1 MGAVTGAV
9 FGFGCALIA
18 WTWFEPDWRRAP
30 RRRAARRHPLTGL
43 LASAGVSGIAPWQ
56 LTGFCVLMFCASALV
71 MLAIS
76 GVVAIGVLF
85 GLMAGA
91 TPVAVLRGRAARR
104 RREHAALWPDAV
116 DNLTSAVRAGLS
128 LPDALIQLGE
138 RGPEGLR
145 ESFIQFGHDYQSSG
159 RFHQSL
165 DLLKER
171 LADPT
176 GDRVVEALRIA
187 RDVGGGDLGRLLR
200 SLSGFLRDDQRTR
213 GEIEARQS
221 WAVTGAR
228 LAVAAPWIVLLLM
241 CFQGEVIERFATP
254 TGLLVLGGGAGTCV
268 IAYRLMMWIGRLP
281 GERRILA

>member
-1 MGAVTGAV
+1 MGALI
-9 FGFGCALIA
+9 GCLVGLALALFA
-18 WTWFEPDWRRAP
+18 WVWLEPQWRPAPRAP
-30 RRRAARRHPLTGL
+30 RRRRDPVADL
-43 LASAGVSGIAPWQ
+43 LAGAGVTGVAPWQ
-56 LTGFCVLMFCASALV
+56 LVVLCALSFVVGAFL
-71 MLAIS
+71 MLAAS
-76 GVVAIGVLF
+76 GVAAIGVIF

-91 TPVAVLRGRAARR
+91 LPVTVLRGRAARR
-104 RREHAALWPDAV
+104 RRQHAALWPDAV

-145 ESFIQFGHDYQSSG
+145 EPFVQFGRDYQSSG

-165 DLLKER
+165 DRLKDR

-187 RDVGGGDLGRLLR
+187 RDVGGGDLGRVLR

-221 WAVTGAR
+221 WTVAGAR
-228 LAVAAPWIVLLLM
+228 LAVSAPWLVLLLM
-241 CFQGEVIERFATP
+241 CFQDDVIQRFATP
-254 TGLLVLGGGAGTCV
+254 TGLLVLGGGAVACLV
-268 IAYRLMMWIGRLP
+268 AYRLMMWLGRLP
-281 GERRILA
+281 TERRILA

>member
-1 MGAVTGAV
+1 MGALTGAV
-9 FGFGCALIA
+9 FGLGCALIA
-18 WTWFEPDWRRAP
+18 WFLLEPVRRP
-30 RRRAARRHPLTGL
+30 RTRTTTRRRDPVAEL
-43 LASAGVSGIAPWQ
+43 LAGAGVAGISSWQ
-56 LTGFCVLMFCASALV
+56 LLVFCAVSFLVGAVV
-71 MLAIS
+71 MLAAS
-76 GVVAIGVLF
+76 GVAAIGLLF

-91 TPVAVLRGRAARR
+91 LPIGVLRGRATRR

-145 ESFIQFGHDYQSSG
+145 EPFVQFGHDYQSSG

-165 DLLKER
+165 DRLKDR

-187 RDVGGGDLGRLLR
+187 RDVGGGDLGRVLR
-200 SLSGFLRDDQRTR
+200 SLSGFLRDDHRTR

-221 WAVTGAR
+221 WTVTGAR

-241 CFQGEVIERFATP
+241 CLQGDVIERFATP
-254 TGLLVLGGGAGTCV
+254 TGLVVLGGGAVTCV
-268 IAYRLMMWIGRLP
+268 VAYRLMIWIGRLP
-281 GERRILA
+281 AERRILA

>member
-1 MGAVTGAV
+1 MGALIGCA
-9 FGFGCALIA
+9 FGVGCALIGWA
-18 WTWFEPDWRRAP
+18 WFEPGWRPSP
-30 RRRAARRHPLTGL
+30 RRRTARRDPVAALLT
-43 LASAGVSGIAPWQ
+43 SAGVVGVASWQ
-56 LTGFCVLMFCASALV
+56 LVVCCVLMFLAGAAV
-71 MLAIS
+71 MLATS
-76 GVVAIGVLF
+76 GVAAIGLLF

-104 RREHAALWPDAV
+104 RREYAALWPDAA

-138 RGPEGLR
+138 RGPENLR
-145 ESFIQFGHDYQSSG
+145 EPFVQFGHDYQSSG

-165 DLLKER
+165 DLLKDR

-187 RDVGGGDLGRLLR
+187 RDVGGGDLGRVLR

-221 WAVTGAR
+221 WTVTGAR
-228 LAVAAPWIVLLLM
+228 LAVAAPWTVLLLM
-241 CFQGEVIERFATP
+241 CFQGDVIQRFATS
-254 TGLLVLGGGAGTCV
+254 TGLVVLGGGAAICV

-281 GERRILA
+281 TERRILA